1 MIVFKPKN
9 CSIRLNEGFATLYEN
24 ILNDHVFPEKR
35 QWERFLIDFFDA
47 SMLLDVFDFV
57 DPMNNYAETRNQIR
71 ARFNFI
77 TYQKAALVLRMFQEA
92 LTDATWTKGLRYFL
106 LERRLQSATPDDVFA
121 GLQEAFDEDFPGRN
135 VDVGA
140 MMNPWLNL
148 RGYPV
153 VTVSRTEQGLLVT
166 QEGFRTS
173 HDELF
178 NIPLNYATASVPNF
192 NETIVDIWL
201 TTREMQI
208 TLENASRP
216 WTNDDWII
224 FNLRDTGYYVTNYD
238 DALWNLI
245 IDALL
250 NDQQRDEIH
259 FLNRGTLFADLHR
272 FIDED
277 YDIRT
282 TLYLD
287 LIQSLEFED
296 HPHVWVRSNMGLEK
310 FERRLRGTSFH
321 QLFRDFLN
329 DILDIVYSETEVN
342 DPFGRNIINRWS
354 CISGV
359 ESCLTDSLA
368 SIVEAM
374 ENDTSSEFDLRC
386 NGLMTANETVW
397 MHFFDAAMEET
408 SDRLSFLRDLL
419 CTQDVR
425 LALFYLSQSIN
436 TTNVLSDEERQYML
450 TLACS
455 ENEVSYNTMID
466 FIAENHQDSDE

>member
-1 MIVFKPKN
+1 M
-9 CSIRLNEGFATLYEN
+9 S
-24 ILNDHVFPEKR
+24 
-35 QWERFLIDFFDA
+35 
-47 SMLLDVFDFV
+47 LDVFDFV
-57 DPMNNYAETRNQIR
+57 DPMNNYAETRDQIR

-92 LTDATWTKGLRYFL
+92 LTDATWTKGLSYYL

-121 GLQEAFDEDFPGRN
+121 GLQQAFDEDFPVRS

-140 MMNPWLNL
+140 MMDPWLNL

-153 VTVSRTEQGLLVT
+153 VTVRRTELGLMVT

-201 TTREMQI
+201 TTREMLI

-272 FIDED
+272 FIDD
-277 YDIRT
+277 DFDIRT
-282 TLYLD
+282 SLYLD
-287 LIQSLEFED
+287 LIRSLEFED

-310 FERRLRGTSFH
+310 FEQRLRGTRFH
-321 QLFRDFLN
+321 QLFRDFLS
-329 DILDIVYSETEVN
+329 DILHIVYSETEVK
-342 DPFGRNIINRWS
+342 DPSGRNVINRWS
-354 CISGV
+354 CKSGV
-359 ESCLTDSLA
+359 DRCLTDALA

-374 ENDTSSEFDLRC
+374 ENDLSSEFDLRC

-397 MHFFDAAMEET
+397 MHFFNAAVEQT
-408 SDRLSFLRDLL
+408 TDRLSFLRDLL
-419 CTQDVR
+419 CTQDAR
-425 LALFYLSQSIN
+425 LAMFYLNQSIDRSN
-436 TTNVLSDEERQYML
+436 SLSHAERQYML

-455 ENEVSYNTMID
+455 ENEVSYNMTLD
-466 FIAENHQDSDE
+466 FIEENHQDTDE